1 MATLHW
7 NEVFAWRLSQ
17 QSLDKRARHGH
28 MLDVVS
34 RMGGAHAQLMSAA
47 ELSLWAR
54 VRDLTALDVQ
64 QALWHDRTLVKTWAM
79 RGTLHLVTATDF
91 LLYIAL
97 FRTFIHYRRG
107 SWLKYHGVT
116 LDELE
121 AIIEGVRSILGDV
134 GLTREQLAEA
144 LAEQTDTLK
153 LLELLRSGWGALLK
167 PSAFLGDLC
176 FGPNQGQQVTFVR
189 PAAWLTMTPPSD
201 EQHAR
206 ETVIRRYLTTYG
218 PATIDELARWFGME
232 ASAAKKH
239 LRALGNAV
247 VEIDVEG
254 WTAWLLADTLEQMVE
269 RTVSGVVRLLP
280 HFDPYTIAVAR
291 HHQYLMLAEHKTR
304 VYRAQGWISPVVL
317 VDGEIVGVW
326 KHEKQQNH
334 VVVQIELFAPQTEQV
349 KQGIEEEAKRLGV
362 FLETEV
368 ELVYI

>member
-1 MATLHW
+1 MAALHW
-7 NEVFAWRLSQ
+7 NQVFAWRLSQ
-17 QSLDKRARHGH
+17 QSLDKRASRRHI
-28 MLDVVS
+28 LDVVS

-79 RGTLHLVTATDF
+79 RGTLHLVAAADF
-91 LLYIAL
+91 PLYIGL
-97 FRTFIHYRRG
+97 FSTFTHYRRG

-121 AIIEGVRSILGDV
+121 AIIEGVRSTLSDA

-144 LAEQTDTLK
+144 LAEQTDTPK
-153 LLELLRSGWGALLK
+153 LRELLRSGWGALLK

-189 PAAWLTMTPPSD
+189 PSSWLMMTQPLD
-201 EQHAR
+201 EQLAR

-218 PATIDELARWFGME
+218 PATTDELARWFGME

-239 LRALGNAV
+239 LRALGSAV

-254 WTAWLLADTLEQMVE
+254 WAAWLLVDTLEQMGDLAVA
-269 RTVSGVVRLLP
+269 GVVRLLP

-291 HHQYLMLAEHKTR
+291 HHQHLMPAKHKTR

-317 VDGEIVGVW
+317 VDGAIAGVW
-326 KHEKQQNH
+326 KHEKQQNQ
-334 VVVQIELFAPQTEQV
+334 VMVQIELFAPLTEQV
-349 KQGIEEEAKRLGV
+349 KQRIEEEAERLGT

-368 ELVYI
+368 ELIYV